1 MSLRESII
9 SIGSRMMQRHED
21 DINFDVMTLE
31 ELQEMQNDLLQKIWM
46 ITLENDVYERY
57 LTRQEP
63 KSLNSKTQLLDR
75 ARLTRRM
82 TQHMLPRLS
91 RMSFRESVLSLH
103 DLGRHSITSTPS
115 LASIPSASRFGTP
128 SLMTIGTITDSPK
141 ITMAH
146 RMVMAK
152 KELEELKKKLERL
165 EQYSRKRKTIMRAE
179 IEEIEIRINEVQEAK
194 IEFEKEVVT
203 EGVDPITGKIP
214 AERVIRFVEEWLRSA
229 NTIIERL
236 RLRSATA
243 RMQIAKAGRQL
254 VQREELGESLHAI
267 DFEKLNIENQDYVKM
282 LEEKSVYV
290 IDMKRITGSVLD
302 LGLFIVLVTGHYHLK
317 LTQHKQKLNDLALAL
332 SKVKEDILS
341 KQAQI
346 KEFAGEHNVME
357 INVRRLE
364 KQLKDLLN
372 FMEYHTAPDI
382 LDFVKVR
389 EEYSR
394 LERIFKLL
402 QRRVNIEKIM
412 HQEYKTQTQG
422 KKKPAATDE
431 AKREA

>member
-1 MSLRESII
+1 MSMRESII
-9 SIGSRMMQRHED
+9 SIGSRMMQRHEE
-21 DINFDVMTLE
+21 DITFDLMTLE

-57 LTRQEP
+57 LYRQEP
-63 KSLNSKTQLLDR
+63 KSLNIIARLLDR

-82 TQHMLPRLS
+82 TQHMLPKLS
-91 RMSFRESVLSLH
+91 HMSFRESVISLH
-103 DLGRHSITSTPS
+103 DFSRHSIASMSS
-115 LASIPSASRFGTP
+115 LASITSVSRFGTP
-128 SLMTIGTITDSPK
+128 SLMTIGTTADTPK

-146 RMVMAK
+146 RMVMTK
-152 KELEELKKKLERL
+152 KELEELKKKLQRL

-179 IEEIEIRINEVQEAK
+179 IEEIEIRINEAQEAK
-194 IEFEKEVVT
+194 AEFEKEVVT

-254 VQREELGESLHAI
+254 VQREELGESLHAV

-290 IDMKRITGSVLD
+290 IDMKRIAGY
-302 LGLFIVLVTGHYHLK
+302 YHLK
-317 LTQHKQKLNDLALAL
+317 LTQHKQKLNDLSSALN
-332 SKVKEDILS
+332 KVKEDILS
-341 KQAQI
+341 KQMQI
-346 KEFAGEHNVME
+346 KEFAGEHKVME

-364 KQLKDLLN
+364 KQLKNLLN

-382 LDFVKVR
+382 LDFVKAR
-389 EEYSR
+389 EEYAK

-402 QRRVNIEKIM
+402 QRRMNIEKIIY
-412 HQEYKTQTQG
+412 QEYQKQNQTN
-422 KKKPAATDE
+422 KKLTVTDE
-431 AKREA
+431 PKRKK